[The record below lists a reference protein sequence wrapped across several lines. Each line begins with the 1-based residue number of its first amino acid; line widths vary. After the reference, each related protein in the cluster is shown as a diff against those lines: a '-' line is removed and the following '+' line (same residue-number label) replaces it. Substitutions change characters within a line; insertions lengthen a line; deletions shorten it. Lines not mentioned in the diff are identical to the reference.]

1 MNFLFNKQSASP
13 PPKSTTLS
21 TILSPPPSAPPMEYD
36 DDVPIA
42 VATPIPIPIP
52 PPAALATQAAA
63 PASSE
68 KSPHEKMDEEMPPP
82 PLSVTP
88 NTTTTAI
95 DRSINTRDGSLSI
108 AINTTTLLPNGHQ
121 ERKIEYYRIP
131 RKKAKEISAALDNG
145 QMPATSYMIRMKQ
158 QSLPPGMED
167 LPASRTTFV
176 GTMRQQ
182 LHDRHHHHYG
192 GTFACISLTL
202 CIGMI
207 ILIVI
212 LFVTQPWNSRVEY
225 SSYSSTYDDI
235 TNNHEVVTP
244 CPTASPAHY

>member
-1 MNFLFNKQSASP
+1 
-13 PPKSTTLS
+13 
-21 TILSPPPSAPPMEYD
+21 MEYD
-36 DDVPIA
+36 DLPIAVPIA
-42 VATPIPIPIP
+42 VVAS
-52 PPAALATQAAA
+52 PAATAAT
-63 PASSE
+63 ASAVAI
-68 KSPHEKMDEEMPPP
+68 SPHIDEEMPSPSST
-82 PLSVTP
+82 LSAAAP
-88 NTTTTAI
+88 NTTTTTI